1 MDNLE
6 NRAKLFQKKSKAREE
21 LQSMPIIKDGH
32 NNNSNYDFISEKNY
46 KDILSKLLLHH
57 KLELNSRVIDIVRFT
72 GNGKMTIGASVLME
86 FELIDI
92 DTGYGEISS
101 SAGDGVDSGDKAIYK
116 AQTGAYKYFVANN
129 FLVTTGQ
136 DSEFSS
142 ADEIDKPKTDI
153 KKETASDY
161 TEEKQEPINYKSK
174 LSETK
179 RKNLIETVSAGAKIW
194 KKTESILKQAKV
206 ESIDKLTDEQLLKT
220 SAWLNEMGD
229 KEV

>member
-6 NRAKLFQKKSKAREE
+6 NRAKLYQKKSDARSDLKAMSIKKEGLNDFDHYTYFSE
-21 LQSMPIIKDGH
+21 AQYKSIIT
-32 NNNSNYDFISEKNY
+32 N
-46 KDILSKLLLHH
+46 LLLAHQ
-57 KLELNSRVIDIVRFT
+57 LELSGSVVSVDTIQGTPKQPIAARTIIAFT
-72 GNGKMTIGASVLME
+72 
-86 FELIDI
+86 LIDLE
-92 DTGYGEISS
+92 TGYSESVN
-101 SAGDGVDSGDKAIYK
+101 SAGDGIDKGDKGIYK
-116 AQTGAYKYFVANN
+116 AMTGAFKYYMANN
-129 FLVTTGQ
+129 FHITTG
-136 DSEFSS
+136 DDAEKY
-142 ADEIDKPKTDI
+142 DKVENEKPKTDI

-161 TEEKQEPINYKSK
+161 TEEKQDKIDYKSK

-179 RKNLIETVSAGAKIW
+179 RNNLIETVSAGAKIW